1 MPYFVTSEE
10 PGGLTLGMLPRG
22 AYGGAL
28 ASAYADAKAAIA
40 DMDKGA

>member
-10 PGGLTLGMLPRG
+10 P
-22 AYGGAL
+22 GGAL